1 MNTAVN
7 TLDKKLKKIIAV
19 YDDGSTE
26 QIEKGVLTKMSEVL
40 NDNTINFTFEFLNT
54 KNGEIIDFVDAVV
67 RLGVQ
72 FGIIE

>member
-19 YDDGSTE
+19 YNDGSTE
-26 QIEKGVLTKMSEVL
+26 EIEKGILTKMSEML
-40 NDNTINFTFEFLNT
+40 NDNTIDFKFEFLNS
-54 KNGEIIDFVDAVV
+54 KDGEFIAFVDAVV